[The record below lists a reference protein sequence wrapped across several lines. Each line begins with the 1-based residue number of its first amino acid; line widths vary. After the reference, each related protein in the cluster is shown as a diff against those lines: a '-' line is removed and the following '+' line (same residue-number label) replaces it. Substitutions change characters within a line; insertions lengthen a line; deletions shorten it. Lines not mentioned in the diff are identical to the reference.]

1 MVQRAGILA
10 DLRDRVR
17 IEQLLRGAVGADM
30 MLLHLRLRER
40 KTKPPNFLELL
51 GEIRAEEEYEAS
63 RAKLNTRVQKASA
76 SVGPDGKHNE
86 IQTLKAEI
94 KELKSQ
100 FATMVTQSQT
110 VVEYMP
116 SSSPNICGPGQ
127 KGEIA
132 VLKKQVKGL
141 QRKVTGK
148 DSCHEGVSSLTLK
161 ATIPKK
167 SLVSPRAI
175 L

>member
-1 MVQRAGILA
+1 
-10 DLRDRVR
+10 
-17 IEQLLRGAVGADM
+17 M

-63 RAKLNTRVQKASA
+63 RAKLITRVQKASA
-76 SVGPDGKHNE
+76 SVDPDGKHKE

-110 VVEYMP
+110 AVDHKP
-116 SSSPNICGPGQ
+116 TSSPNVSGPRQ
-127 KGEIA
+127 EGEIA
-132 VLKKQVKGL
+132 VLKKQVKSL

-148 DSCHEGVSSLTLK
+148 DSCQMGFQ
-161 ATIPKK
+161 P
-167 SLVSPRAI
+167 
-175 L
+175 